1 MGEAIRKFFSVGA
14 FYWVPACVIA
24 YIWIFL
30 AGTVSDALS
39 PWNLAIFAPGL
50 LVIVPSL
57 LMPFP
62 RGLAVVLVSG
72 FLFDFSLPIPF
83 EKMDSALFAVG
94 KKLFLFGEMTT
105 AVPAPVG
112 FGVTWLV
119 IFFLALRFL
128 RAYIDLSSPKQWLVC
143 ALILNF
149 VVFLLW
155 AFAFSWNELGTL
167 SFWGGFLATAA
178 VSSVFIVLAGWWFFD
193 AVVSLYRLCGIDLVG
208 EREVDEE

>member
-14 FYWVPACVIA
+14 FYWIPACVIA

-62 RGLAVVLVSG
+62 RGLAVVLISG

-83 EKMDSALFAVG
+83 EKWIRHCLPSGKDFFCSA
-94 KKLFLFGEMTT
+94 K
-105 AVPAPVG
+105 
-112 FGVTWLV
+112 
-119 IFFLALRFL
+119 
-128 RAYIDLSSPKQWLVC
+128 
-143 ALILNF
+143 
-149 VVFLLW
+149 
-155 AFAFSWNELGTL
+155 
-167 SFWGGFLATAA
+167 
-178 VSSVFIVLAGWWFFD
+178 
-193 AVVSLYRLCGIDLVG
+193 
-208 EREVDEE
+208 